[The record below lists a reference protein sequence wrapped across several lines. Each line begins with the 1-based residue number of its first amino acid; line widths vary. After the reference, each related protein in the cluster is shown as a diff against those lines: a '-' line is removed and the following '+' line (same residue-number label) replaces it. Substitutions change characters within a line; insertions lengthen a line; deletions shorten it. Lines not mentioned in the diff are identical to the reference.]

1 MKRQTASWEKI
12 FANHASD
19 KGLIYKLYKELM
31 WFNSQSKNKSNLKMD
46 RGFESKFFQRR
57 YMDGQQAHGKK
68 LTLLMTREI
77 RTKTTMRHHL
87 TSVRMAII
95 KKDNKSQV
103 LTRI

>member
-57 YMDGQQAHGKK
+57 HTDGQQAYEKISNI
-68 LTLLMTREI
+68 TVREQVE
-77 RTKTTMRHHL
+77 
-87 TSVRMAII
+87 TSMSHNLIPVRMAIME
-95 KKDNKSQV
+95 K
-103 LTRI
+103 